1 MNDAVESIAAVMPPG
16 TLEGSAAWYGR
27 DYQDISD
34 WIYHLSAEEIEE
46 IDTAVRATQA
56 AGRDIIGVTRDN
68 FELPTLGDKLRAV
81 RDEVRDGRGFALIRG
96 LPIECYTLREAAT
109 AYFGI
114 GAHMGSARS
123 QNSEGHV
130 LGHVC
135 DLGHKPKEN
144 PHQRGYRS
152 GGPLDFHTDSTDIA
166 ALLTWRKSK
175 SGGEGKIASS
185 VTVYNEMLRR
195 CPDLLRELFKPINRD
210 RRGEI
215 PEGMKPWW
223 TMPVYQWHAGYLNSH
238 FNYNFILATD
248 RFEELPPMSDALRE
262 AFRTM
267 MEICEV
273 VHLSIDYE
281 AGDIGLV
288 NNHGIF
294 HARGDY
300 EEWPEA
306 DRRRYLLRL
315 WLCPPDGRP
324 LPESYA
330 QRYGSVTPGDR
341 GGIVCPATEFNAPLE
356 PI

>member
-1 MNDAVESIAAVMPPG
+1 
-16 TLEGSAAWYGR
+16 
-27 DYQDISD
+27 
-34 WIYHLSAEEIEE
+34 
-46 IDTAVRATQA
+46 
-56 AGRDIIGVTRDN
+56 
-68 FELPTLGDKLRAV
+68 
-81 RDEVRDGRGFALIRG
+81 
-96 LPIECYTLREAAT
+96 
-109 AYFGI
+109 
-114 GAHMGSARS
+114 
-123 QNSEGHV
+123 
-130 LGHVC
+130 
-135 DLGHKPKEN
+135 
-144 PHQRGYRS
+144 
-152 GGPLDFHTDSTDIA
+152 
-166 ALLTWRKSK
+166 
-175 SGGEGKIASS
+175 
-185 VTVYNEMLRR
+185 
-195 CPDLLRELFKPINRD
+195 
-210 RRGEI
+210 
-215 PEGMKPWW
+215 
-223 TMPVYQWHAGYLNSH
+223 
-238 FNYNFILATD
+238 
-248 RFEELPPMSDALRE
+248 MSDALRD

-341 GGIVCPATEFNAPLE
+341 VGIVCPATEFNAPLE